1 MKTLYLECYSGISGD
16 MTVAALL
23 DLGASEE
30 VLRHALESL
39 QVPGYTLHISR
50 VNKMGVMATDF
61 DVQLDEMG
69 DGHGHPHDHG
79 HDHEHA
85 HDHEHNHEHSHDH
98 EHDHDHHHHHHHHH
112 DHSHPH
118 VHRGLP
124 EILEILSHGD
134 LTPRA
139 RQMAEKVF
147 RVLAEAEGTV
157 HGLPP
162 EEVHFHEVGAVD
174 SIVDIV
180 GACVCL
186 DNLGIE
192 EICHSE
198 VYEGTGWVNCAHGRM
213 PVPAPAVMQL
223 ARLGGFP
230 LRITE
235 APGEMVTPTG
245 AAILTALAR
254 HEKPGPFTVQK
265 IGVGAGK
272 KDFAHAN
279 ILRAMLIEPQM
290 GESDTPDEVVEM
302 TSHIDDA
309 TGEELALC
317 REHLLQNGALD
328 AAFSPLYM
336 KKGRPAWQFTILC
349 RPGQEKGMARQLFLD
364 TTAIGVR
371 YETKKRFV
379 MERQN
384 ASVATPYGDVLVKV
398 CRFGDVTKTYAEYE
412 SAKDVAEKTGA
423 PLRDV
428 MQAAV
433 QAWRKA

>member
-23 DLGASEE
+23 DLGASED

-39 QVPGYTLHISR
+39 QVPGYTLQISR
-50 VNKMGVMATDF
+50 VNKMGVMAADF

-69 DGHGHPHDHG
+69 DGHSHP
-79 HDHEHA
+79 
-85 HDHEHNHEHSHDH
+85 HDH
-98 EHDHDHHHHHHHHH
+98 EHDHSDDHDHEPHHHHHHHH

-124 EILEILSHGD
+124 EILEILAHGD

-186 DNLGIE
+186 DNLGID
-192 EICHSE
+192 EIYHSQ

-279 ILRAMLIEPQM
+279 ILRAM
-290 GESDTPDEVVEM
+290 
-302 TSHIDDA
+302 
-309 TGEELALC
+309 
-317 REHLLQNGALD
+317 
-328 AAFSPLYM
+328 
-336 KKGRPAWQFTILC
+336 
-349 RPGQEKGMARQLFLD
+349 
-364 TTAIGVR
+364 
-371 YETKKRFV
+371 
-379 MERQN
+379 
-384 ASVATPYGDVLVKV
+384 
-398 CRFGDVTKTYAEYE
+398 
-412 SAKDVAEKTGA
+412 
-423 PLRDV
+423 
-428 MQAAV
+428 
-433 QAWRKA
+433 